1 MRHAA
6 RQPRTLY
13 TLKPLAVATAF
24 ALSVTSAQS
33 QTLLDMG
40 GNWGRFGVGMNFNGD
55 VHGEMLLRMAP
66 RTNQRLIFEGSA
78 GEHQALGLKLSYHIA
93 PRQFVMPGVL
103 KGFVA
108 FDRNADKAKK
118 ITAGV
123 GGEVGNFF
131 WGAYGS
137 RGMNDSFA
145 GVNTLGSPVSL
156 RAYDSGLG
164 LRAGSFIDSALLRV
178 TLGADY
184 EQGKQGARQTTG
196 SVLLEK
202 YLEGSPLSVAF
213 NMEMLRRRSDIE
225 AKSEDTRGTLT
236 FRLDLQGRSAT
247 VPSVALSRGLDNT
260 VDHKRTVDTYVRSA
274 GIAPPPIGNR
284 APALGD
290 DVATAVSG
298 GAEVT
303 IDVLANDTDPDK
315 DTITLSAVGVPQ
327 HGTARI
333 VSGKVVYAA
342 AANYAGADA
351 FTYTVTD
358 AKGAAATGT
367 VRVTVTAGV
376 VTTPAPTPTPT
387 PAPTPT
393 PTPTAAP
400 TPAPTAAVN
409 RVPVANADAFTVT
422 AGSTGNSFAV
432 LNNDTDAD
440 GDVLSVGS
448 VSVPTNGTATIS
460 GKVVLYAPR
469 AGYTGN
475 DAFTYTVTDGKGG
488 SATGNVAVTVSP
500 TVAPTPT
507 PTPTPTPSPT
517 PTTAPTPSPTPTP
530 APGANRPPIAVA
542 DTVTVSCVKDAA
554 TTFIVT
560 NNDSDPDAGDF
571 FYVQT
576 FAFPPIATER
586 LVYNGAG
593 SFTFTSSGLAFGSTT
608 FPYTLFD
615 SKNASASAIV
625 TLRCQ

>member
-6 RQPRTLY
+6 HQTRNHY
-13 TLKPLAVATAF
+13 ALKPLAVATAF
-24 ALSVTSAQS
+24 ALSVGTAQS

-40 GNWGRFGVGMNFNGD
+40 GNWGRVGVGMSLNGD

-66 RTNQRLIFEGSA
+66 RADQRVILEGFA
-78 GEHQALGLKLSYHIA
+78 GEHQALGLKLSYHVA

-108 FDRNADKAKK
+108 FDRNTDKAKK
-118 ITAGV
+118 ITAGL
-123 GGEVGNFF
+123 GGEVGNLF

-145 GVNTLGSPVSL
+145 GVNAFGSPVSL

-164 LRAGSFIDSALLRV
+164 LRAGSFIDSALLRI

-202 YLEGSPLSVAF
+202 YLEGSPISVAL

-225 AKSEDTRGTLT
+225 AKSEESRGTLT
-236 FRLDLQGRSAT
+236 FRLDLQGRSAS
-247 VPSVALSRGLDNT
+247 VPSAALARGLDNP
-260 VDHKRTVDTYVRSA
+260 VDHKRTVDMYARSA

-303 IDVLANDTDPDK
+303 VDVLANDTDPDK
-315 DTITLSAVGVPQ
+315 DVITLSAVGVPQ

-376 VTTPAPTPTPT
+376 AAT

-400 TPAPTAAVN
+400 TPAPTSAVN

-440 GDVLSVGS
+440 GDTLSLGTLSV
-448 VSVPTNGTATIS
+448 PANGTVTVS
-460 GKVVLYAPR
+460 GKVVLYAPK
-469 AGYTGN
+469 AGYVGN

-488 SATGNVAVTVSP
+488 SATGNVAITVSP
-500 TVAPTPT
+500 TAAPTPT
-507 PTPTPTPSPT
+507 PTPTPTAT
-517 PTTAPTPSPTPTP
+517 PTPSPTPTP
-530 APGANRPPIAVA
+530 APGANRPPIAVN
-542 DTVTVSCVKDAA
+542 DTVTVSCVKDAS
-554 TTFIVT
+554 TTFVVT
-560 NNDSDPDAGDF
+560 TNDSDPDTATGDIF
-571 FYVQT
+571 FVQT
-576 FAFPPIATER
+576 FAFPPLATER
-586 LVYNGAG
+586 LIYNGAG
-593 SFTFTSSGLAFGSTT
+593 SFTFTASGLAFGSTT
-608 FPYTLFD
+608 FPYTLED
-615 SKNASASAIV
+615 GKGERASATV